1 MTQAV
6 SGVKPQPQRDSI
18 YPADAAVV
26 SARIRVVYV
35 EDRRTMLLAI
45 DVGNTNIKLGLYD
58 GAAQVVVWRLSTQ
71 RHKLTDEYAVLVRN
85 LFELRGYHIRSVKG
99 CAIACVVPPLTDVF
113 VELARQYLGVEPLVV
128 GPGIKTG
135 LRLMIDTPR
144 ELGADRVAHA
154 VAAYQ
159 RFGAPVVVVEF
170 GTATVFDVVA
180 RGGEYI
186 GGVIA
191 PNIVISAEALG
202 KAAAK
207 LYQVEVVRPQRVI
220 GKNTVQYMQSGIVFG
235 YAGLVE
241 GLIHRI
247 WTELGERATVVATGG
262 LSRLIMDALPADDQV
277 IDHVVDHLVLE
288 GLRLI
293 YGLNQG

>member
-1 MTQAV
+1 
-6 SGVKPQPQRDSI
+6 
-18 YPADAAVV
+18 
-26 SARIRVVYV
+26 
-35 EDRRTMLLAI
+35 MLLAI

-58 GAAQVVVWRLSTQ
+58 GAEQVVVWRLSTQ

-85 LFELRGYHIRSVKG
+85 LFELRGHNIRSVKG
-99 CAIACVVPPLTDVF
+99 CAMACVVPPLTDVF

-128 GPGIKTG
+128 GPGVKTG
-135 LRLMIDTPR
+135 LRLLIDTPR

-159 RFGAPVVVVEF
+159 RFGAPVIVVEF

-180 RGGEYI
+180 RGGDYI

-191 PNIVISAEALG
+191 PNIVISTEALG
-202 KAAAK
+202 KTAAK
-207 LYQVEVVRPQRVI
+207 LYQVEVVRPHRVI
-220 GKNTVQYMQSGIVFG
+220 GKNTVQYMQSGIAFG

-247 WTELGERATVVATGG
+247 WAELGERATVVATGG

-293 YGLNQG
+293 YGLNQS

>member
-1 MTQAV
+1 
-6 SGVKPQPQRDSI
+6 
-18 YPADAAVV
+18 
-26 SARIRVVYV
+26 
-35 EDRRTMLLAI
+35 MLLAI

-58 GAAQVVVWRLSTQ
+58 SDERREVWRLSTQ
-71 RHKLTDEYAVLVRN
+71 RHKLMDEYAVLVHN
-85 LFELRGYHIRSVKG
+85 LFELRGYDMSSVSG

-113 VELARQYLGVEPLVV
+113 VELARKYLQVEPVVV

-154 VAAYQ
+154 VAAY
-159 RFGAPVVVVEF
+159 RRYGGPVIVVEF
-170 GTATVFDVVA
+170 GTATVFDVVS
-180 RGGEYI
+180 RDGDYI

-202 KAAAK
+202 KTAAK
-207 LYQVEVVRPQRVI
+207 LYQVEVVRPPRVI

-241 GLIHRI
+241 GLVHRI
-247 WTELGERATVVATGG
+247 WKELGERTTVVATGG
-262 LSRLIMDALPADDQV
+262 LSDLIIDALSTGDQV
-277 IDHVVDHLVLE
+277 IDHVAEHLVLE
-288 GLRLI
+288 GLRVI
-293 YGLNQG
+293 YELNQA